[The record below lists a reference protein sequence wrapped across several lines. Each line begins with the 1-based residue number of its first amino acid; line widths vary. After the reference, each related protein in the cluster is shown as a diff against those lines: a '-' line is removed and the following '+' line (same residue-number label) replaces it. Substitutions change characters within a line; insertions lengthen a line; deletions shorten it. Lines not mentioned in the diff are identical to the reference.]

1 MYKALP
7 FECVAMVLQ
16 GGGALGSYQAG
27 VYEAFAE
34 VDLHPNWVSGISIGS
49 INSALIAGNPP
60 EKRVQALRSFWEL
73 ITKRS
78 EYRMNWLDVLQGV
91 PEASADF
98 IHTWLNQLSANE
110 TLIAGAPGFFVPR
123 PIPPYWALKA
133 SEHALSFYD
142 TAPLRRTL
150 ERLVDFDRINSKEM
164 RFSVGA
170 VHVTSG
176 NFVYFDNTTHTID
189 ARHIMASGAL
199 PPGLPAVD
207 IDGEYYWDGGVVSNT
222 PLRWVLDSQPA
233 QDTLAFQVDLWS
245 AAGEYPTDLV
255 SQDVRLKDIRYS
267 SRTRYGTDQFR
278 NKQGLRRA
286 LHHVLQELP
295 ESVRNSQSPNMQRL
309 LEAANDKSYNI
320 VQLIYRAK
328 NYEGNSKDYEFSRST
343 MEEHWAAGYN
353 DAREALRYPEIFKL
367 STQPDGVSTFDL
379 LTLRKEGTQELGD

>member
-1 MYKALP
+1 MRKDLP

-27 VYEAFAE
+27 VYEALAQ
-34 VDLHPNWVSGISIGS
+34 VDLHPDWVSGISIGS
-49 INSALIAGNPP
+49 INSALIAGNAP
-60 EKRVQALRSFWEL
+60 ENRVQALRSFWEL

-78 EYRMNWLDVLQGV
+78 EYRMNWL
-91 PEASADF
+91 SAFQAIPQANMDF
-98 IHTWLNQLSANE
+98 IHTWLNQISANE
-110 TLIAGAPGFFVPR
+110 ALFTGAPGFFTPRSVP
-123 PIPPYWALKA
+123 PFMGLPGT
-133 SEHALSFYD
+133 EHALSFYD
-142 TAPLRRTL
+142 TSLLRSTL
-150 ERLVDFDRINSKEM
+150 ERLVDFDRINSGQM

-170 VHVTSG
+170 VQVSSG

-189 ARHIMASGAL
+189 ARHVMASGAL
-199 PPGLPAVD
+199 PPGFPAVE

-222 PLRWVLDSQPA
+222 PLRWVLDSSPA

-245 AAGEYPTDLV
+245 ASGDYPTDLI
-255 SQDVRLKDIRYS
+255 SQEIRLKDIRFS

-286 LHHVLQELP
+286 LYHVLQELP
-295 ESVRNSQSPNMQRL
+295 DEVRNSQSPDMQRL

-328 NYEGNSKDYEFSRST
+328 NYEGDSKDYEFSRST

-353 DAREALRYPEIFKL
+353 DAKEALAHQQIFEL
-367 STQPDGVSTFDL
+367 SKQPDGVSTFDL
-379 LTLRKEGTQELGD
+379 HTLNPESKE